1 MTDNQLIIT
10 EDGSHSLF
18 SNKHGVSYHSKFG
31 AIQETQHVFID
42 AGFYFRLP
50 TSTSS
55 LSILGI
61 GFGTGLNAFMTFLES
76 KKHDINI
83 NYIGVEAYPLSMETI
98 SEFNFSTILK
108 EDQED
113 FQKIHELAWEEPH
126 DLSPSFS
133 LTKVKMMIEDIDFKD
148 QFDLI
153 YFDAFGPGSQPEL
166 WEEPILQKMYDA
178 LKTDGVLTTY
188 CAKGTV
194 KRGLKKVGFTIESLP
209 GPPGKREMT
218 RAIKLDLPE
227 IEIEGDNSKDGFINV
242 NVFSQEEEESISQE
256 PIEILN
262 EKISD
267 GKLSIRFNTNKS
279 GKTANVKILGID
291 GMVLLDKNIPVKAD
305 TQHIDIQ
312 KLDQGNFFVA
322 IKFGDQIK
330 TSLISIQ

>member
-50 TSTSS
+50 TSTTS

-76 KKHDINI
+76 KKNDINI
-83 NYIGVEAYPLSMETI
+83 NYIGVEAYPLSLETI

-113 FQKIHELAWEEPH
+113 FQKIHALAWDEPH
-126 DLSPSFS
+126 ELSPSFS
-133 LTKVKMMIEDIDFKD
+133 LTKVKMMIEDIDFKN

-166 WEEPILQKMYDA
+166 WEEPILQKMFDA

-188 CAKGTV
+188 CAKGSV

-218 RAIKLDLPE
+218 RAVKLDIPE
-227 IEIEGDNSKDGFINV
+227 IEIAGDNTRDGFINV
-242 NVFSQEEEESISQE
+242 DIFSKEEDVISKE
-256 PIEILN
+256 PIEVLN
-262 EKISD
+262 EKISN
-267 GKLSIRFNTNKS
+267 GYLSIKFNTNKS
-279 GKTANVKILGID
+279 GKTANVKVLGID
-291 GMVLLDKNIPVKAD
+291 GIVLIDQNIPAKGEAQHLDVK
-305 TQHIDIQ
+305 QIE
-312 KLDQGNFFVA
+312 QGNYFVA

-330 TSLISIQ
+330 TSLITIE